1 MPCYTITEVKLEL
14 KNANLA
20 LLTKAINNIM
30 KNAYIQ
36 LRDNGLVWSGGSY
49 DKATGMLSVR
59 NEADG
64 KLIKRAYSRE
74 IVKSQASRFGWS
86 IKETS
91 QFKYEIIKR

>member
-36 LRDNGLVWSGGSY
+36 LRDRLASGAQRPVFFHIACLFY
-49 DKATGMLSVR
+49 VVLNIAQNDKFVLRLRYKT
-59 NEADG
+59 
-64 KLIKRAYSRE
+64 
-74 IVKSQASRFGWS
+74 
-86 IKETS
+86 
-91 QFKYEIIKR
+91 IIINR